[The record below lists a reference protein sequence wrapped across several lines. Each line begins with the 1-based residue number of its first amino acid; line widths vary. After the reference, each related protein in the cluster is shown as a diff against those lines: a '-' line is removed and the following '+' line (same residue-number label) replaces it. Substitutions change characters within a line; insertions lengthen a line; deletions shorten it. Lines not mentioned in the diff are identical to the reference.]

1 MDASPT
7 PRQTMRLILEI
18 DRTLDGRLEGRLRT
32 DATNPWMPFS
42 GVLELLKV
50 LEEHTS
56 ISTKSTAHT
65 TYEGRDP
72 S

>member
-1 MDASPT
+1 
-7 PRQTMRLILEI
+7 MRLVIEI
-18 DRTLDGRLEGRLRT
+18 DSTPDGRLERRLRT

-56 ISTKSTAHT
+56 ATVA
-65 TYEGRDP
+65 
-72 S
+72 

>member
-1 MDASPT
+1 
-7 PRQTMRLILEI
+7 MRLILEI

-42 GVLELLKV
+42 GVLKV